1 MKNKRFAQI
10 LMIGCGAV
18 LAGCIVFAVLFFSA
32 LGSVI
37 DGLTDIIDSRAQQAA
52 DRDALDQ
59 SIADD
64 AAASEPLFA
73 GASQV
78 GLVYTWGMETPDK
91 TKPNYFFLPD
101 ALRDNYSKYWLEG
114 VDPSALYEGYN
125 QDLWETG
132 DPVFYAIH
140 ISKTTFSSDTDVDG
154 IPLKADKDYYFVD
167 IYDKAIYY
175 QYVSRYQDA
184 QQYTV
189 SSEFRCFEYGAVK
202 SWLYYQ
208 EDGEWVKEAL
218 PE

>member
-1 MKNKRFAQI
+1 MKKKRV
-10 LMIGCGAV
+10 LWIGCGIV
-18 LAGCIVFAVLFFSA
+18 LAAGVLLAALFLFALGRGIDSLAGILSGYFEREEARSA
-32 LGSVI
+32 LF
-37 DGLTDIIDSRAQQAA
+37 
-52 DRDALDQ
+52 Q
-59 SIADD
+59 SIVDD
-64 AAASEPLFA
+64 VAASEPLFA

-101 ALRDNYSKYWLEG
+101 SLFDDYCKYWLEG
-114 VDPSALYEGYN
+114 IDPSVLYEGYN

-140 ISKTTFSSDTDVDG
+140 ISKTTFPSDTDVEG
-154 IPLKADKDYYFVD
+154 IPLKAGVDYYFAD

-184 QQYTV
+184 QHYTALP
-189 SSEFRCFEYGAVK
+189 EFRCFEYGAVK
-202 SWLYYQ
+202 SWLYHQ